1 MMPNSK
7 LHSLFSPKSFA
18 VVGVS
23 AQPNKLG
30 SVIFRNIVD
39 AGFSGPVFPV
49 NPKYEKVFGVECYE
63 SVAKIKENVDVAV
76 ISVPAEFVLDVVDD
90 CVKKKVKY
98 LVIISAGF
106 KEIGEKG
113 AVLEAK
119 IRNIA
124 KQAGIQV
131 LGPNCLGYSVS
142 ESKVNATFAALQP
155 RPGEIAFLSQSG
167 AINSALLDLAEER
180 KLGFSHF
187 VSMGNK
193 MDLNEMDF
201 LEEWLQDPKV
211 KVIGMYIEQFVDGKD
226 FVDLIKK
233 YPNKPVVVL
242 HPGETEAS
250 QKAMASHTGSLA
262 GSSAIIRAALAQ
274 AGVIQ
279 VDSFEKLFN
288 AMWLLSSSRIPKSN
302 RVAVVTNAGGPGVML
317 TDMLVTA
324 GLEISQLD
332 QVTKD
337 ALEKVLPEAASVEN
351 PIDLIGDA
359 LADRYQSAL
368 SILENDPNTDTVM
381 VVVTPQLVT
390 QIEETAKFIID
401 HIKVSNKLI
410 LPLFMGGEYM
420 ESAIERFDLAAVP
433 AFMYPEQAV
442 NALAAVTKFARQSH
456 KQGLKIKRTHSGRY
470 TKEIND
476 LVRQKLTPLSQEWT
490 YKLAQEVGLD
500 LPKQRIIK
508 SFDEALGFVADAH
521 FPVVL
526 KALSEDVAH
535 KTDLKAL
542 YLDLQNVNQ
551 LHTAYSKLSVDIQKL
566 TEKKSVQLLIQEQVK
581 GVEEILIGL
590 NRDGGSDV
598 YEQNGKGF
606 GHLLV
611 FGKGGIYTEV
621 YGDISTGLLPLGRS
635 ELLSL
640 VGKTKISKIIGGV
653 RGKQSLSIDKL
664 LFTLDAV
671 QTLAQKYPQIQSMDI
686 NPAMLTEKKCVVVDM
701 KIFLQK

>member
-1 MMPNSK
+1 MPK
-7 LHSLFSPKSFA
+7 LQSLFSPKSFA

-23 AQPNKLG
+23 SQPNKLG
-30 SVIFRNIVD
+30 SVVFRNILN

-49 NPKYEKVFGVECYE
+49 NPKYEKVFGVQCYE
-63 SVAKIKENVDVAV
+63 SVAKIKESIDVVV
-76 ISVPAEFVLDVVDD
+76 IAVPAEFVLDVVDD

-98 LVIISAGF
+98 MVIISAGF

-113 AVLEAK
+113 AVMEAK

-124 KQAGIQV
+124 KQAGIGV

-142 ESKVNATFAALQP
+142 DSYVNATFAALQP
-155 RPGEIAFLSQSG
+155 KPGSIAFLSQSG

-211 KVIGMYIEQFVDGKD
+211 KVIGMYIEQFIDGKD
-226 FVDLIKK
+226 FVDLIKR
-233 YPNKPVVVL
+233 YPSKPIVIL

-274 AGVIQ
+274 AGVVQ

-288 AMWLLSSSRIPKSN
+288 AMWLLSSSKMPKSN
-302 RVAVVTNAGGPGVML
+302 KVAVVTNAGGPGVML

-324 GLEISQLD
+324 GLEVAKLD
-332 QVTKD
+332 EATKNS
-337 ALEKVLPEAASVEN
+337 LNEVLPEAASVEN

-359 LADRYQSAL
+359 LADRYEAAL
-368 SILENDPNTDTVM
+368 NILETDPNTDTIL

-390 QIEETAKFIID
+390 QIEETAKFVID

-420 ESAIERFDLAAVP
+420 ESAIERFDLAEVP

-442 NALAAVTKFARQSH
+442 NALAAITKYAEQSH
-456 KQGLKIKRTHSGRY
+456 KQGIKIKRVHTGKY
-470 TKEIND
+470 QTEVAAATK
-476 LVRQKLTPLSQEWT
+476 QKLTALPQELT

-508 SFDEALGFVADAH
+508 SFDEALGFVGESH

-526 KALSEDVAH
+526 KALSEDIAH

-542 YLDLQNVNQ
+542 YLNIHNVNQ
-551 LHTAYSKLSVDIQKL
+551 LHSAFTKLSADIQAH
-566 TEKKSVQLLIQEQVK
+566 TGKKSIGLLIQQQIS
-581 GVEEILIGL
+581 GNEEILIGL

-621 YGDISTGLLPLGRS
+621 YQDIASGLLPLSRS
-635 ELLSL
+635 ELLGL
-640 VGKTKISKIIGGV
+640 VNKTKVAKIIGGF
-653 RGKQSLSIDKL
+653 RGKQSLSMDKL

-686 NPAMLTEKKCVVVDM
+686 NPAMLTEKKCVVVDI
-701 KIFLQK
+701 KIFLQN